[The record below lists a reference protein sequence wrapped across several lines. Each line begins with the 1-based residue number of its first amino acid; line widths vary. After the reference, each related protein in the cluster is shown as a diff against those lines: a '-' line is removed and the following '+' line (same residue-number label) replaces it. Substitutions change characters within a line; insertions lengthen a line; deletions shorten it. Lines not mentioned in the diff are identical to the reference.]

1 MKTGRIWIV
10 VLIAT
15 ISWLGIRVT
24 VGQLNAFDYMK
35 SQPFGV
41 AANLLLLLLA
51 IAYTLYTTYSKEVQ
65 VRSYFDDFKLS
76 MKTGIAYTVL
86 MAIMFVGYYSY
97 SNEMSLRRSNDMVLI
112 EQSLDTPEELLAAQ
126 NENEALKDLT
136 KEQIQQ
142 SLIERVNTMTSV
154 KIITTIGVAGTVLS
168 TLVYALILPAIFRNL
183 LLKEVNQ
190 PE

>member
-15 ISWLGIRVT
+15 FSWLGFRIA

-65 VRSYFDDFKLS
+65 VRSYFDDFKLA

-86 MAIMFVGYYSY
+86 MGMMFVGYYSY
-97 SNEMSLRRSNDMVLI
+97 STDMSLKRSNDMVQI

-190 PE
+190 SE

>member
-1 MKTGRIWIV
+1 M
-10 VLIAT
+10 
-15 ISWLGIRVT
+15 
-24 VGQLNAFDYMK
+24 
-35 SQPFGV
+35 
-41 AANLLLLLLA
+41 
-51 IAYTLYTTYSKEVQ
+51 VQ
-65 VRSYFDDFKLS
+65 
-76 MKTGIAYTVL
+76 
-86 MAIMFVGYYSY
+86 
-97 SNEMSLRRSNDMVLI
+97 I